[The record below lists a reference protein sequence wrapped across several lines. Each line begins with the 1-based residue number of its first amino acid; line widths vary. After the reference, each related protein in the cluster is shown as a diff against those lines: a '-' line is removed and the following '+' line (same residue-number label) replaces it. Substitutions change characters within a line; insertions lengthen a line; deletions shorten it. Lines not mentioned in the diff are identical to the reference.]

1 MAVVL
6 DHAQHRHIQ
15 SAACQHLLGHTGV
28 LLTAVDQQQVR
39 QGGKLFIAVQ
49 IAPEP
54 AGEHLMHGTVVVG
67 AGAGLD
73 AEAAVGGLQRLAV
86 LKDHHAAHLVR
97 AAGVGDIIALHAP
110 GQDRQL
116 SRFLQ
121 KAQGAVNALYG
132 VGNAL
137 HLLPGVAVGDVQQ
150 RAALTSLGDP
160 EGHGVAAALRQQ
172 GGERVSV
179 IDGGGKQY
187 LTGQRLAGQI
197 VLGHHSGKQGA
208 LAVGSVG
215 EHLGLPGQEIAV
227 FNVENGAAGPGGAGI
242 RAPDI
247 GVGADTGDDLLVLG
261 QHGQGP
267 YTVAEGGS
275 RLEVQGLRRRGHP
288 FRQLGSDGAQ
298 LALQQGGG
306 LGHAAAVFRR
316 VRTVRAAEAVTP
328 AHVEVQAGA
337 LLADVAGEPSGTGGQ
352 AQGGAH
358 GVQRQAR
365 FVPAAEGTVVFRAV
379 VGGAVHQGKAGVVA
393 AVQPHE
399 GIALVILQQNVVA
412 GLMALDE
419 GILQHQGLELRP
431 DDNGVEPV
439 HMGHHHLRFLVVA
452 GGVLK
457 VLADAVFQFF
467 GLAHIDDLAGLVH
480 HQIDAGQQGQVV
492 GLGAELITG
501 HGVISFMENYRYGD
515 SIPPPRPLGKGWK
528 YRKVQRKA
536 CGGEKAVA
544 RRGRM

>member
-1 MAVVL
+1 M
-6 DHAQHRHIQ
+6 
-15 SAACQHLLGHTGV
+15 
-28 LLTAVDQQQVR
+28 
-39 QGGKLFIAVQ
+39 
-49 IAPEP
+49 
-54 AGEHLMHGTVVVG
+54 
-67 AGAGLD
+67 
-73 AEAAVGGLQRLAV
+73 
-86 LKDHHAAHLVR
+86 
-97 AAGVGDIIALHAP
+97 
-110 GQDRQL
+110 
-116 SRFLQ
+116 
-121 KAQGAVNALYG
+121 
-132 VGNAL
+132 
-137 HLLPGVAVGDVQQ
+137 
-150 RAALTSLGDP
+150 
-160 EGHGVAAALRQQ
+160 
-172 GGERVSV
+172 
-179 IDGGGKQY
+179 
-187 LTGQRLAGQI
+187 
-197 VLGHHSGKQGA
+197 
-208 LAVGSVG
+208 
-215 EHLGLPGQEIAV
+215 
-227 FNVENGAAGPGGAGI
+227 ENGAAGPGGAGI

-267 YTVAEGGS
+267 HTVAEGGS
-275 RLEVQGLRRRGHP
+275 RLEVQGLRRGVHL
-288 FRQLGSDGAQ
+288 FRQLGRDGAQ

-316 VRTVRAAEAVTP
+316 VRAVRAAEAVTP

-337 LLADVAGEPSGTGGQ
+337 LLADVAGEAPGAGGQ
-352 AQGGAH
+352 TQGGAH

-365 FVPAAEGTVVFRAV
+365 FVPAAEGAVVFRAV

-501 HGVISFMENYRYGD
+501 HGVISFH
-515 SIPPPRPLGKGWK
+515 GKL
-528 YRKVQRKA
+528 QI
-536 CGGEKAVA
+536 
-544 RRGRM
+544 RG